1 MRLVRAGAVAVVCA
15 ALWASAAPAAAVT
28 PPTASP
34 SNLVLRVPSGPPE
47 PTEQK
52 ALCGKPFASSAAD
65 VRDPS
70 TAQQLMDVQ
79 AAWRYS
85 KGNGVKVAVIDTG
98 VQPSKR
104 FKKVTGGGDFVSNG
118 GGLTDCDGHGT
129 MVAGIIAGKPS
140 PSDGFAGVAPEAEII
155 AIRQTSLAYG
165 TKDSNSSDADSGD
178 IASSSYGNVRTLA
191 YAVVAAVQKGADVIN
206 ISEVACGPAG
216 TDMQDKQLG
225 AALQY
230 AYQRN
235 VVVVAAAG
243 NLVEP
248 CKTQNTGVNPANP
261 AAKGWDTLNTIV
273 SPGWYSKYVLTVG
286 GVESTTGG
294 PWSLSVH
301 GPWVSVAA
309 PATEVVSVGLRGQAV
324 NRQEGQDGPVTLDG
338 TSFASPYVAGLAAL
352 IKAKFPGMSAADVMH
367 RITATAH
374 GAGSGRNDAI
384 GYGVVDPVAAL
395 SDTVVR
401 NTSGVAAGRPIAP
414 PDMSQPDQTARNV
427 ALAGAGV
434 CVTIAVIWWAVS
446 IPRRRLRRL
455 SEDEY

>member
-1 MRLVRAGAVAVVCA
+1 MRGVRAASVAVVCC
-15 ALWASAAPAAAVT
+15 ALWASAGPAAAVV

-34 SNLVLRVPSGPPE
+34 SDLTLRVPSGPPQA
-47 PTEQK
+47 TEQK
-52 ALCGKPFASSAAD
+52 ALCGKPFASSSAD

-70 TAQQLMDVQ
+70 AAQQLMQVQ

-85 KGNGVKVAVIDTG
+85 KGEGIKVAVIDTG

-104 FKKVTGGGDFVSNG
+104 FTKVIGGGDFVSNG
-118 GGLTDCDGHGT
+118 NGLTDCDGHGT

-140 PSDGFAGVAPEAEII
+140 TSDGFAGVAPAAEVI
-155 AIRQTSLAYG
+155 AIRQTSLSYG
-165 TKDSNSSDADSGD
+165 PKDNKSGGSAAD
-178 IASSSYGNVRTLA
+178 IAASSYGNVQTLA

-216 TDMQDKQLG
+216 TPMHDGALG

-230 AYQRN
+230 AYRRN

-243 NLVEP
+243 NLVDP

-261 AAKGWDTLNTIV
+261 AAKGWDTLNTVV
-273 SPGWYSKYVLTVG
+273 SPGWYSPYLLTVG
-286 GVESTTGG
+286 GVDSATGS
-294 PWSLSVH
+294 PWPLSLH

-309 PATEVVSVGLRGQAV
+309 PATGLVSVGLRGQAV
-324 NRQEGQDGPVTLDG
+324 NRQEGEKGPVTVDG

-352 IKAKFPGMSAADVMH
+352 IKARFKGISAADVMR

-374 GAGSGRNDAI
+374 GAGSGRNDVV

-395 SDTVVR
+395 SDTVVD
-401 NTSGVAAGRPIAP
+401 SSVDAAASRPIAP
-414 PDMSQPDQTARNV
+414 PDATGPDHTARNV
-427 ALAGAGV
+427 ALAGTGV
-434 CVTIAVIWWAVS
+434 CLLTALVWWAIS
-446 IPRRRLRRL
+446 IPRRRLRKL
-455 SEDEY
+455 GEDDY